1 MNHHP
6 SPRYPSLE
14 IMEEFK
20 IGLIISR
27 WEGNKE

>member
-6 SPRYPSLE
+6 SPRYSLLE
-14 IMEEFK
+14 TMEELK
-20 IGLIISR
+20 IGLIIPK

>member
-14 IMEEFK
+14 IMVELK